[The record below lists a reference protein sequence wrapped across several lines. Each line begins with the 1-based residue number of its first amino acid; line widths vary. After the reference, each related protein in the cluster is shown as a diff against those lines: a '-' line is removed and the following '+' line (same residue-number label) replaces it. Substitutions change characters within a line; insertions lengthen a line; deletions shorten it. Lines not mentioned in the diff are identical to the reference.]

1 LTLAAL
7 RAHLLSSRRSLVWG
21 VLAVLAAAV
30 VATVVLLPYGD
41 TVQPPLSY
49 DTPYYVWRT
58 SAVMEGGLDAL
69 TRIPTGAV
77 PNPHRPGFPVLGSVL
92 RTITGTDA
100 LSFAVIVRAVAAV
113 AIGLAAGAM
122 ARESLREP
130 PWATPAFVI
139 GLGLSAAVLGTAVEN
154 LEQLVADVFLVALA
168 ATAPLVATGRRGM
181 VAAAAFFAAAAVTHW
196 LFTVLFLVVLLGSGV
211 VASLLLLRR
220 SREDR
225 GPWPAHPWARV
236 LKLVGLL
243 SLLAVVAFLL
253 LPAPPARLPSFLQ
266 TSGNELPGNVRRLG
280 AYEVPLVLAI
290 AGIGVLFGMW
300 RSDERRRVTIILLGL
315 WAATLPVAMV
325 ASVILPREMKL
336 FRVAPFAIGA
346 PILAV
351 VALVG
356 IVRLGTDRLG
366 RVGAVVG
373 VTVLAAGLF
382 LLAGTPAA
390 TFEAP
395 SGPFVSGRVAQAQ
408 IAGRYLAAVAEPN
421 RPVIFLTQAA
431 PRLVDRAV
439 RAGVPPSLIEDTWVY
454 VGSPEDLATRGPVT
468 DPDRGRLAKVS
479 QRWWASAW
487 PRADDVLRRD
497 PIVIALARPVG
508 PVPETATDL
517 APGVSLLTGPEPHAL
532 DQPARFGFAWR
543 DLLTATALCLLA
555 LTAVGLGWAR
565 ALLDVPASSALALSP
580 AAGAAALILGGLV
593 ADRLGVPL
601 AGPAA
606 IGLAAAVALLG
617 WVLFGLRRS
626 SPPQRGA
633 PSDAG

>member
-7 RAHLLSSRRSLVWG
+7 RDHLLSSRRSLVWG
-21 VLAVLAAAV
+21 VLVVISVAV

-58 SAVMEGGLDAL
+58 TAVMEGGLDAL

-77 PNPHRPGFPVLGSVL
+77 PNPHRPGFPVLGAIL
-92 RTITGTDA
+92 RTITSTDA
-100 LSFAVIVRAVAAV
+100 LTFAVIVRAMAAA

-154 LEQLVADVFLVALA
+154 LEQLVADIFLVALA
-168 ATAPLVATGRRGM
+168 ATVPLVATGRRGM

-196 LFTVLFLVVLLGSGV
+196 LFAVLFLVVLLGTG
-211 VASLLLLRR
+211 VASSLLRLRR

-225 GPWPAHPWARV
+225 GPWLNTPSARV
-236 LKLVGLL
+236 LKLVGVLTL
-243 SLLAVVAFLL
+243 VAVVVILL
-253 LPAPPARLPSFLQ
+253 LPAPPAKLPPFLQ

-290 AGIGVLFGMW
+290 AALGLLFGMW
-300 RSDERRRVTIILLGL
+300 RSDERRRVTTILIGL

-325 ASVILPREMKL
+325 VSVILPREMKL
-336 FRVAPFAIGA
+336 FRVAPFAVGA

-356 IVRLGTDRLG
+356 IVRLASDRLG

-373 VTVLAAGLF
+373 LAVLAAGLF

-395 SGPFVSGRVAQAQ
+395 SGPFVSGRVAQAR
-408 IAGRYLAAVAEPN
+408 IAGRYLAAVAEPD

-439 RAGVPPSLIEDTWVY
+439 RAGVPPFLVEDTWVY

-487 PRADDVLRRD
+487 PRPDDVFRRD

-508 PVPETATDL
+508 AVPETATDL
-517 APGVSLLTGPEPHAL
+517 APGVSLIRGPEPPAL
-532 DQPARFGFAWR
+532 DPPPRFRFGWR
-543 DLLTATALCLLA
+543 DLLVATALCLLA

-565 ALLDVPASSALALSP
+565 ALLDVSASSALALAP

-606 IGLAAAVALLG
+606 IGLAAAIALLG
-617 WVLFGLRRS
+617 WALFGLRRPA
-626 SPPQRGA
+626 PPPHGT

>member
-7 RAHLLSSRRSLVWG
+7 RDHLLRSRRSLVWG
-21 VLAVLAAAV
+21 VLAVLAVAV

-41 TVQPPLSY
+41 TIQPPLSY

-100 LSFAVIVRAVAAV
+100 LTFAVIVRAVAAV
-113 AIGLAAGAM
+113 AIGLAAGAL

-139 GLGLSAAVLGTAVEN
+139 GIGLSAAVLGTAVEN
-154 LEQLVADVFLVALA
+154 LEQLVADIFLVALA

-196 LFTVLFLVVLLGSGV
+196 LFTVLFLVVLFGTGV
-211 VASLLLLRR
+211 VATLLLLRR

-225 GPWPAHPWARV
+225 GPWPSHAWVRV

-243 SLLAVVAFLL
+243 SLLAVVVFLL
-253 LPAPPARLPSFLQ
+253 LPAPPAKLPSFLQ

-280 AYEVPLVLAI
+280 AYEVPLVLTL
-290 AGIGVLFGMW
+290 AGIGLLFGIW
-300 RSDERRRVTIILLGL
+300 RSDERRRVTTILLGL

-325 ASVILPREMKL
+325 LSLVLPREMKL

-346 PILAV
+346 PLLAV
-351 VALVG
+351 VALMG
-356 IVRLGTDRLG
+356 IVRVGTDRLG
-366 RVGAVVG
+366 RLGAVVG
-373 VTVLAAGLF
+373 VTVLATGLV
-382 LLAGTPAA
+382 LLVGTPTA

-395 SGPFVSGRVAQAQ
+395 SGRFVSGRVAQARV
-408 IAGRYLAAVAEPN
+408 AGRYLAAVAEQA

-439 RAGVPPSLIEDTWVY
+439 RAGVPSFLIEETWVY
-454 VGSPEDLATRGPVT
+454 VGTPEDLATGAPVD
-468 DPDRGRLAKVS
+468 DPARARLSKLS
-479 QRWWASAW
+479 RRWWVSAW
-487 PRADDVLRRD
+487 PRPADVFEKD

-508 PVPETATDL
+508 PVPESRTDL
-517 APGVSLLTGPEPHAL
+517 APGISLIAGPEPPAL
-532 DQPARFGFAWR
+532 DPPARFGFAWR

-565 ALLDVPASSALALSP
+565 ALLDVPASTALALSP
-580 AAGAAALILGGLV
+580 AAGAAASILGGLV

-606 IGLAAAVALLG
+606 IGLAVVLALLG
-617 WVLFGLRRS
+617 WALFGLRRW

>member
-1 LTLAAL
+1 MTFAGL
-7 RAHLLSSRRSLVWG
+7 RDHLFGSPRSVVGG
-21 VLAVLAAAV
+21 VLVVLSVAV

-58 SAVMEGGLDAL
+58 TAVMEGGLDAL

-77 PNPHRPGFPVLGSVL
+77 PNPHRPGFPVMGAVL
-92 RTITGTDA
+92 RTITATDA

-113 AIGLAAGAM
+113 AIGLAAGAL

-154 LEQLVADVFLVALA
+154 LEQLVADIFLVALA
-168 ATAPLVATGRRGM
+168 ATVPLVATGRRGM

-196 LFTVLFLVVLLGSGV
+196 LFTVLFLVVLLGTGV
-211 VASLLLLRR
+211 ATSLLALRR

-225 GPWPAHPWARV
+225 GPWLDTPSARV
-236 LKLVGLL
+236 LKLVGVLTL
-243 SLLAVVAFLL
+243 VAVVVILL
-253 LPAPPARLPSFLQ
+253 LPSPPARLPSFLQ

-290 AGIGVLFGMW
+290 AALGLLFGLW
-300 RSDERRRVTIILLGL
+300 RSDERRRVTTILLGL
-315 WAATLPVAMV
+315 WAATLPVAIVVSM
-325 ASVILPREMKL
+325 ILPREMKL
-336 FRVAPFAIGA
+336 FRVAPFAVGA

-356 IVRLGTDRLG
+356 IVRLGSDRLG

-373 VTVLAAGLF
+373 LAVLAAGLF
-382 LLAGTPAA
+382 LVAGTPAA

-395 SGPFVSGRVAQAQ
+395 SGPFVSGRVAQAR
-408 IAGRYLAAVAEPN
+408 IAGHYLAAVAEPG

-439 RAGVPPSLIEDTWVY
+439 RAGVPPFLIEDTWVY

-468 DPDRGRLAKVS
+468 DPHRGSLAKVS
-479 QRWWASAW
+479 QRWWTSAW
-487 PRADDVLRRD
+487 PRPDDVFRRD

-508 PVPETATDL
+508 PVPETPTDL
-517 APGVSLLTGPEPHAL
+517 APGVSLVRGPEPPAL
-532 DQPARFGFAWR
+532 DPPPRFRFAWR

-555 LTAVGLGWAR
+555 LAGVGLGWAR
-565 ALLDVPASSALALSP
+565 ALLDVSVTSALALAP

-601 AGPAA
+601 SGWAA
-606 IGLAAAVALLG
+606 IGFAAVLALLG
-617 WVLFGLRRS
+617 WAVLGLRRRDS
-626 SPPQRGA
+626 A
-633 PSDAG
+633 DARDAD